1 MDSGSKERETR
12 ENARG
17 LRGSGRVEEEDEEE
31 EEEEEEEKEEGVC
44 VNPR

>member
-1 MDSGSKERETR
+1 MR